1 MTASAMDSKQPTMA
15 AMSTNVS
22 NTKTAPFTS
31 DCGHATSISALVG
44 LVNREQQKRG
54 EIMLKKSKDKVLQL
68 AQRLQDELKACGG
81 SVVVVT
87 PCMIVIVPQSMENSN
102 QKGDTP

>member
-1 MTASAMDSKQPTMA
+1 
-15 AMSTNVS
+15 
-22 NTKTAPFTS
+22 
-31 DCGHATSISALVG
+31 
-44 LVNREQQKRG
+44 
-54 EIMLKKSKDKVLQL
+54 MLKKSKDKVLQL

-102 QKGDTP
+102 QKGVTP